1 MATLCISWPPT
12 ESDEEERMTLY
23 MCGRPPIQGTV
34 QEKLTEQIFNF
45 LEENIFRIYI
55 EFGKKKINY
64 NATAIEKLCCD
75 TN

>member
-34 QEKLTEQIFNF
+34 QKKLTKQVFNF
-45 LEENIFRIYI
+45 LEENMFKYI
-55 EFGKKKINY
+55 LEFKNRKINH
-64 NATAIEKLCCD
+64 NATAIEKLRCD
-75 TN
+75 TI